1 MLKAVLKIG
10 GSLARGDA
18 LPALCRSLAASGRE
32 HAVLVVPGGG
42 AFADVVR
49 DCHGSF
55 PLSESAAHWM
65 AILGMDQYG
74 LLLADLIP
82 DARIVTDPESA
93 RIVARERRI
102 PVLLP
107 SAWLRRDDPLPHSFD
122 VTSDS
127 IAAWI
132 ALEANVPRCVLVKD
146 TDGLCRT
153 DPRLDPAARPQPT
166 MSLAELA
173 ACRGVDRHLPRLLAG
188 SDLEVWAVCGERPER
203 LARLL
208 ATGHTRGTRVL
219 PQAGETDGPP
229 PQSLQAGLWPGRE
242 PWDNGHRFPQEQGSS
257 VYTSGEREQ

>member
-1 MLKAVLKIG
+1 MFLKAVLKIG

-18 LPALCRSLAASGRE
+18 LPALCQGLAASGRK

-42 AFADVVR
+42 AFADAVR
-49 DCHGSF
+49 DCHGRF
-55 PLSESAAHWM
+55 PLGESAAHWM
-65 AILGMDQYG
+65 AILAMDQYG

-93 RIVARERRI
+93 RSVARRGRV

-132 ALEANVPRCVLVKD
+132 ALEANIRQCVLVKD

-153 DPRLDPAARPQPT
+153 DPRQDPAARPQPV

-173 ACRGVDRHLPRLLAG
+173 ACRGVDRHLPGLLAG
-188 SDLEVWAVCGERPER
+188 SGLDLWAVCGERPER
-203 LARLL
+203 LAELL
-208 ATGHTRGTRVL
+208 ATGHTIGTRV
-219 PQAGETDGPP
+219 P
-229 PQSLQAGLWPGRE
+229 PQTDEAE
-242 PWDNGHRFPQEQGSS
+242 E
-257 VYTSGEREQ
+257 